1 MRRGEE
7 REGRG
12 GGGEERKNRERGEKD
27 ARISISESTEGSIG
41 TEKRNGKGGE
51 GRGREGT
58 GERGARERERGNTHR
73 KDIFRWSIINPHGRR
88 VALCDRPSSVS

>member
-12 GGGEERKNRERGEKD
+12 GGVEERKNRERGEKD

-51 GRGREGT
+51 GRGGEGSELEK
-58 GERGARERERGNTHR
+58 GEGERERKHAPQGH
-73 KDIFRWSIINPHGRR
+73 IPLEYYQSAWAQS
-88 VALCDRPSSVS
+88 CSV